1 MSAAQLLS
9 SLSTDAKA
17 FLGRIGRRFGTQ
29 QVQAQARQTLM
40 AYANCSTELRLHGF
54 GDRDRDRLAAA
65 LDVAAK
71 LERPE
76 PKHTDRPYVRA
87 LVEAKNARGRA
98 RSVLL
103 SAYRR
108 MRSSSEAGL
117 PEAMEAMAAMSAIVS
132 ETAEPG
138 GDDHVYQTQLERL
151 LAVLAMPGVREA
163 IADTGGPDA
172 EAMVAE
178 ALDTLRRVDK
188 DAPHRIDEDA
198 PSATRDADVI
208 DGLIVELCR
217 TAQFAAQ
224 SMAKEKGS
232 GALAVEFRLAKLMA
246 DPSRQ
251 RG

>member
-1 MSAAQLLS
+1 MSAAELLS

-17 FLGRIGRRFGTQ
+17 FLARIGRRFGTQ

-65 LDVAAK
+65 LAAAAA

-76 PKHTDRPYVRA
+76 PKQTDRPYVRA
-87 LVEAKNARGRA
+87 LNEAKNARARA

-108 MRSSSEAGL
+108 MRSSNEAGL
-117 PEAMEAMAAMSAIVS
+117 AEAMDAMSSIVS

-138 GDDHVYQTQLERL
+138 GDDHVYQLQLERL
-151 LAVLAMPGVREA
+151 LAVLTMPAVRSA
-163 IADTGGPDA
+163 IAETGGPEA
-172 EAMVAE
+172 EAMLAE

-188 DAPHRIDEDA
+188 DAPRRIDESG
-198 PSATRDADVI
+198 PSATRDADVL

-232 GALAVEFRLAKLMA
+232 GALAAEFRLAKLMA
-246 DPSRQ
+246 DPTRQ